1 MAEELKVV
9 GKNLPR
15 KDAVKKATGAA
26 QFTGDIKLPGIL
38 YGKCLRSP
46 HPHARII
53 SIDTSKAEALPG
65 VKAVVTYKDV
75 SPKNVFRQFKDRISF
90 DIYILE
96 DRVRYIGDEVAAVA
110 AVSEEIAEEALNLIE
125 VKYEA
130 LPAVFSVEE
139 ALKPDAPKIHPEGNL
154 VPMAPGRPYTYSRQV
169 GDIEKGFAEADLILE
184 RTYTTH
190 MQSHCPMETR
200 TCIADWDSSD
210 KVTLWD
216 STQKPFEINV
226 ELANALGLPLSKVR
240 VITLYVG
247 GAFGSKE
254 TLLKAHGIASLLS
267 KKSGRPVKIEFSRE
281 EQAVSGTRRHS
292 WTFYLKIGAKKD
304 GALTAYYNKAFL
316 NAGPYILLG
325 LMVALNQASLTPK
338 FSCPNR
344 KYDGYVA
351 YTNCPPAS
359 AFRGFGYL
367 EGDFAIC
374 SLMDELCGKLGI
386 DPLDFYL
393 KNHLRSMEP
402 YGMYNAPR
410 CLAFG
415 DVIQRSA
422 ERIGWKEKWHKP
434 GERILPDGKKHGMGM
449 GISGGNAA
457 LLQSTAVVVVDDRG
471 SITLLSGA
479 VEQGQGAHSEMS
491 QIVAEALGV
500 PYEDVEIIS
509 GDTAVTPYDSGQDA
523 SRTTLTHGNAV
534 KMAAEDAKQQ
544 LLAHAAQML
553 KVSPQDLECKDG
565 LIFLKN
571 DPEKR
576 MPIADVVKQLMVEY
590 PPAVMPRKGIIGKGS
605 YFIPG
610 YPPPAGNAV
619 ANMAEVEIDT
629 ITGQIELSRF
639 ISAVDCGKAISPKGI
654 EGQYE
659 SVLSAGAGFALKE
672 ELLLEPGT
680 GRVLNPSFVDYS
692 IPTALDHR
700 NMDPV
705 IIVESMEKLGP
716 YGAKGIGECAL
727 SAASPAISNAIY
739 NAIGVRITLPATPD
753 KVLKAL
759 DNRSV
764 SPKTTESGY

>member
-1 MAEELKVV
+1 MPPLQFHDGITMAEELKVI

-15 KDAVKKATGAA
+15 KDAIKKANGTA
-26 QFTGDIKLPGIL
+26 QFTVDIKLPGML

-46 HPHARII
+46 YAHARIV

-65 VKAVVTYKDV
+65 VKAVLTHKDIA
-75 SPKNVFRQFKDRISF
+75 PKNTFKQFKDRVSF
-90 DIYILE
+90 DIYVLE
-96 DRVRYIGDEVAAVA
+96 DKVRYTGDEVAAVA
-110 AVSEEIAEEALNLIE
+110 AISEEIAEEALNLIQVE
-125 VKYEA
+125 YEE
-130 LPAVFSVEE
+130 LPAVFSAEE

-154 VPMAPGRPYTYSRQV
+154 VPMAPGRPFTYSRQV
-169 GDIEKGFAEADLILE
+169 GDVEKGFSEADLILE
-184 RTYTTH
+184 RRYTTH
-190 MQSHCPMETR
+190 MQSHCPLETR
-200 TCIADWDSSD
+200 TCIADWDSTG

-216 STQKPFEINV
+216 STQKPFEIHV
-226 ELANALGLPLSKVR
+226 ELANVLGLSLNKLR

-254 TLLKAHGIASLLS
+254 TLLKIHGIAAFLS
-267 KKSGRPVKIEFSRE
+267 KKAGRPVKIELSRE
-281 EQAVSGTRRHS
+281 EQAVTGTRRHS
-292 WTFYLKIGAKKD
+292 WTFYIKVGAKKD
-304 GALTAYYNKAFL
+304 GTLTAYYNKAFL
-316 NAGPYILLG
+316 NAGPYVFLSI
-325 LMVALNQASLTPK
+325 MVALNQGSLTPK

-344 KYDGYVA
+344 KYDCYVA

-374 SLMDELCGKLGI
+374 SIMEELCEKLGI

-393 KNHLRSMEP
+393 KNHLRNMEP
-402 YGMYNAPR
+402 YGMYNHPR
-410 CLAFG
+410 SLAFG
-415 DVIQRSA
+415 EAIQKSA
-422 ERIGWKEKWHKP
+422 EKIRWKEKRHSP
-434 GERILPDGKKHGMGM
+434 GEQTLTDGRKHGIGM

-457 LLQSTAVVVVDDRG
+457 LLQSTAVVMVDDRG
-471 SITLLSGA
+471 SVTLLSGA
-479 VEQGQGAHSEMS
+479 VEQGQGAHSEMP

-500 PYEDVEIIS
+500 PYDDVEIVGS
-509 GDTAVTPYDSGQDA
+509 DTGMTPYDSGQDA

-534 KMAAEDAKQQ
+534 KMAAEDARQQ
-544 LLAHAAQML
+544 LLSHAALRM
-553 KVSPQDLECKDG
+553 KVSPQDLDCKEGIVFARNNPDR
-565 LIFLKN
+565 K
-571 DPEKR
+571 
-576 MPIADVVKQLMVEY
+576 MSVADVVQQLMVDF
-590 PPAVMPRKGIIGKGS
+590 PPAVMPRKAIIGKGS

-619 ANMAEVEIDT
+619 CNIAEVEVDT
-629 ITGQIELSRF
+629 TTGQIELTRF

-680 GRVLNPSFVDYS
+680 GKVLNPSFLDYN
-692 IPTALDHR
+692 IPTSLDYC

-727 SAASPAISNAIY
+727 SAAAPAISNAIY
-739 NAIGVRITLPATPD
+739 NAIGVRVSLPAMPD
-753 KVLKAL
+753 KVLAAL
-759 DNRSV
+759 G
-764 SPKTTESGY
+764 K

>member
-1 MAEELKVV
+1 MTDELKVI

-26 QFTGDIKLPGIL
+26 LFTVDIKLPGML

-46 HPHARII
+46 YPHARIL

-75 SPKNVFRQFKDRISF
+75 IPKHTFKEFKDRTSF
-90 DIYILE
+90 DMYILE

-130 LPAVFSVEE
+130 LPAVFDAME
-139 ALKPDAPKIHPEGNL
+139 ALKPDAPKIHPGGNL
-154 VPMAPGRPYTYSRQV
+154 ISMSPGKPFTYSRQV

-190 MQSHCPMETR
+190 MQSHCPLETR
-200 TCIADWDSSD
+200 NCIADWDSTG
-210 KVTLWD
+210 KITLWD

-226 ELANALGLPLSKVR
+226 EMANAFGLPLSKVR
-240 VITLYVG
+240 VITPYVG

-254 TLLKAHGIASLLS
+254 AMLKIHGIAALLS
-267 KKSGRPVKIEFSRE
+267 RKAGRPVKIEFTRE
-281 EQAVSGTRRHS
+281 EQAVAGTRRHS
-292 WTFYLKIGAKKD
+292 WAFTVKVGARKD
-304 GALTAYYNKAFL
+304 GSLTAYYNKAYL

-344 KYDGYVA
+344 KYDGFVA

-367 EGDFAIC
+367 EGDYAIC
-374 SLMDELCGKLGI
+374 SLMDELCEKLGI

-402 YGMYNAPR
+402 YGMYNGPR
-410 CLAFG
+410 GLAFG
-415 DVIQRSA
+415 EVIQRSA
-422 ERIGWKEKWHKP
+422 DKIGWKQKRHKP
-434 GERILPDGKKHGMGM
+434 GGRTLPDGKKHGMGM

-457 LLQSTAVVVVDDRG
+457 LLQSSAIVIIDDRG
-471 SITLLSGA
+471 SVNLLSGA
-479 VEQGQGAHSEMS
+479 VEQGQGAQSEMS

-500 PYEDVEIIS
+500 PYDDVEIVS
-509 GDTAVTPYDSGQDA
+509 SDTGITPYDSGQDA

-534 KMAAEDAKQQ
+534 KLAAEDAKQQ
-544 LLAHAAQML
+544 LLSHAAQML
-553 KVSPQDLECKDG
+553 KLSPQDLECKEG
-565 LIFLKN
+565 IVFVKN
-571 DPEKR
+571 DPERR
-576 MPIADVVKQLMVEY
+576 MPIADVVKQLMVDY
-590 PPAVMPRKGIIGKGS
+590 PPAIMPRKTIVGKGS
-605 YFIPG
+605 FFIQQ

-619 ANMAEVEIDT
+619 ANIAEVEIDT
-629 ITGQIELSRF
+629 ATGQIELTRF
-639 ISAVDCGKAISPKGI
+639 ISAVDCGKAISPQGI

-680 GRVLNPSFVDYS
+680 GRVLNPTLLEYS
-692 IPTALDHR
+692 MPTALDHR

-705 IIVESMEKLGP
+705 IIVEAGEKLGP

-727 SAASPAISNAIY
+727 SAAAPAISNAIY
-739 NAIGVRITLPATPD
+739 NAIGVRVSLPATPD

-759 DNRSV
+759 N
-764 SPKTTESGY
+764 KNG

>member
-1 MAEELKVV
+1 MTEELKVI

-26 QFTGDIKLPGIL
+26 QFTGDIKLHGML

-46 HPHARII
+46 HPHAKIL
-53 SIDTSKAEALPG
+53 SIDTSRAEALPG

-75 SPKNVFRQFKDRISF
+75 NPKNVFRQFKDRISF

-96 DRVRYIGDEVAAVA
+96 DIVRYTGDEVAAVA
-110 AVSEEIAEEALNLIE
+110 AISEEIAEEALGLIE
-125 VKYEA
+125 VRYEV
-130 LPAVFSVEE
+130 LPAVFSAEE
-139 ALKPDAPKIHPEGNL
+139 ALKPDAPKIHPDGNL
-154 VPMAPGRPYTYSRQV
+154 VPMAPGRPYTYSKQV

-184 RTYTTH
+184 RTYGTH

-200 TCIADWDSSD
+200 TCIADWDAEG
-210 KVTLWD
+210 KLTLWD

-226 ELANALGLPLSKVR
+226 ELANAVGLPLSKVR
-240 VITLYVG
+240 VITPYVG

-267 KKSGRPVKIEFSRE
+267 RKSGRPVKIEFSRE

-292 WTFYLKIGAKKD
+292 WTFYLKVGAKKD
-304 GALTAYYNKAFL
+304 GTLTAYYNRAYL

-344 KYDGYVA
+344 KYEGYAV

-374 SLMDELCGKLGI
+374 SLMDELCDKLGI

-393 KNHLRSMEP
+393 KNHLKSMEP
-402 YGMYNAPR
+402 YGMYNHPR
-410 CLAFG
+410 SLAFG
-415 DVIQRSA
+415 EGIQRSA
-422 ERIGWKEKWHKP
+422 TKIGWKEKWHRP
-434 GERILPDGKKHGMGM
+434 GGRTLPDGKRHGMGM

-457 LLQSTAVVVVDDRG
+457 LLQSTAIVIVDDRG
-471 SITLLSGA
+471 CVNLLSGA
-479 VEQGQGAHSEMS
+479 VEQGQGSHSEMS
-491 QIVAEALGV
+491 MIVAEALGV
-500 PYEDVEIIS
+500 PYEDVEVVS
-509 GDTAVTPYDSGQDA
+509 GDTGTTPYDSGQDA

-534 KMAAEDAKQQ
+534 KMAAEDAKKQ
-544 LLAHAAQML
+544 LLTHAAQML
-553 KVSPQDLECKDG
+553 KVSPQDLECKEG
-565 LIFLKN
+565 LIFLKSA
-571 DPEKR
+571 PEKH
-576 MPIADVVKQLMVEY
+576 MPVADVVKQLMVEY
-590 PPAVMPRKGIIGKGS
+590 PPAIMPRSGIIGKGS
-605 YFIPG
+605 YFVQG

-619 ANMAEVEIDT
+619 CNIAEVEVDT
-629 ITGQIELSRF
+629 ATGQIELSRF

-672 ELLLEPGT
+672 ELFLEPGT
-680 GRVLNPSFVDYS
+680 GKVLNPTFVDYN
-692 IPTALDHR
+692 IPTSLDHR

-727 SAASPAISNAIY
+727 SAAAPAISNAIY
-739 NAIGVRITLPATPD
+739 NALGVRVPLPAMPD
-753 KVLKAL
+753 KVLKVLNDKVKA
-759 DNRSV
+759 
-764 SPKTTESGY
+764 

>member
-1 MAEELKVV
+1 VTQELNVI

-15 KDAVKKATGAA
+15 KDGLKKATGAA
-26 QFTGDIKLPGIL
+26 EFTGDIKLPGML

-46 HPHARII
+46 HPHARIL
-53 SIDTSKAEALPG
+53 SINTSKAEALPG
-65 VKAVVTYKDV
+65 VKSVATYKDV
-75 SPKNVFRQFKDRISF
+75 NPKNVFRQFKDRISF

-96 DRVRYIGDEVAAVA
+96 DRVRYTGDEVAAVA
-110 AVSEEIAEEALNLIE
+110 AVSEEIAEEALSLIE
-125 VKYEA
+125 VKYEL
-130 LPAVFSVEE
+130 LPAVFSAEE
-139 ALKPDAPKIHPEGNL
+139 ALKPGAPKIHPEGNL

-169 GDIEKGFAEADLILE
+169 GDIERGFAEADVILE

-190 MQSHCPMETR
+190 MQSHCPLETR
-200 TCIADWDSSD
+200 TCIADWDSTG
-210 KVTLWD
+210 KVTLRD

-240 VITLYVG
+240 VITPYVG

-254 TLLKAHGIASLLS
+254 TLLKMHGIACLLS
-267 KKSGRPVKIEFSRE
+267 KKSGRPVKIELTRE

-292 WTFYLKIGAKKD
+292 WTFHLKVGARRD
-304 GALTAYYNKAFL
+304 GTLTAYYNRAYL

-374 SLMDELCGKLGI
+374 SFMEELCEKLDI

-402 YGMYNAPR
+402 YGMYNVPR
-410 CLAFG
+410 GLAFG
-415 DVIQRSA
+415 EAIQRSA
-422 ERIGWKEKWHKP
+422 ERIGWREKRHVP
-434 GERILPDGKKHGMGM
+434 GGRTLANGKKHGTGM

-457 LLQSTAVVVVDDRG
+457 LLQSSAIVMIDDRG
-471 SITLLSGA
+471 CIRLLSGA
-479 VEQGQGAHSEMS
+479 VEQGQGAQSEMS

-500 PYEDVEIIS
+500 PYEDVEIVS
-509 GDTAVTPYDSGQDA
+509 GDTGITPYDSGQDA

-553 KVSPQDLECKDG
+553 KADPQDLDCKDA
-565 LIFLKN
+565 FVYVKN
-571 DPEKR
+571 EPEKR
-576 MPIADVVKQLMVEY
+576 MPIADVVKQLMTEY
-590 PPAVMPRKGIIGKGS
+590 PPAVMPRNSIVGKGS

-619 ANMAEVEIDT
+619 ANIAEVEVDT
-629 ITGQIELSRF
+629 TTGQIELSRF
-639 ISAVDCGKAISPKGI
+639 VSAVDCGKAISPKGI

-672 ELLLEPGT
+672 QLFLEPGT
-680 GRVLNPSFVDYS
+680 GRVLNPTFLDYN
-692 IPTALDHR
+692 IPTSLDFR

-727 SAASPAISNAIY
+727 SAAAPAISNAIY
-739 NAIGVRITLPATPD
+739 NAIGVRVSLPAMPD
-753 KVLKAL
+753 KVLEAL
-759 DNRSV
+759 KSKD
-764 SPKTTESGY
+764 SPEKGR